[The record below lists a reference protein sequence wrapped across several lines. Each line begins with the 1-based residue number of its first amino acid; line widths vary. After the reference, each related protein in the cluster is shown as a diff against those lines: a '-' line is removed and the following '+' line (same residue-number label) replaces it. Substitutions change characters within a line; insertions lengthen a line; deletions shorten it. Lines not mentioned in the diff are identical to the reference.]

1 MRQQLLLEKAVVVF
15 EKGERL
21 DLGWMD
27 TLGLRKN
34 ESCKLEFER
43 YIVFFL

>member
-1 MRQQLLLEKAVVVF
+1 MDAPTAACCTAVVVF

-27 TLGLRKN
+27 TLGFAK
-34 ESCKLEFER
+34 K
-43 YIVFFL
+43 